1 MAKGSGGTKTVSSN
15 NAAASRSINGGG
27 NWLTADV
34 SKMSLSQ
41 VNKALDE
48 ILKSGVQ
55 GPIEKNILKLKDT
68 LHKEIYDY
76 RKLHSFG
83 KSFESEVNV
92 VKVDGVEVWL
102 PKVSMSEKINKLYDE
117 YKALKPKYDAE
128 QQQYG
133 KQLMLLN
140 KRYTELNKK
149 K

>member
-1 MAKGSGGTKTVSSN
+1 M
-15 NAAASRSINGGG
+15 GGG

-55 GPIEKNILKLKDT
+55 GPIEKNFLKLKDT

-117 YKALKPKYDAE
+117 YKALKPKYAAE

-133 KQLMLLN
+133 KQLMSLN

>member
-1 MAKGSGGTKTVSSN
+1 M
-15 NAAASRSINGGG
+15 GGG

-41 VNKALDE
+41 VNKTLDE

-55 GPIEKNILKLKDT
+55 GPIEKNFLKLKDT

-102 PKVSMSEKINKLYDE
+102 PKVSMNEKINKLYDE
-117 YKALKPKYDAE
+117 YKELKPKYDTE
-128 QQQYG
+128 QKQYG
-133 KQLMLLN
+133 KQIMLLN
-140 KRYTELNKK
+140 KRYVELNKK

>member
-1 MAKGSGGTKTVSSN
+1 M
-15 NAAASRSINGGG
+15 GGG

-48 ILKSGVQ
+48 ILKSDVQ
-55 GPIEKNILKLKDT
+55 GPIEKNFLKLKDT

-102 PKVSMSEKINKLYDE
+102 PKVSMSEKINKLYVE

-128 QQQYG
+128 QKQYG
-133 KQLMLLN
+133 EQFMLLN
-140 KRYTELNKK
+140 KRYVELNKK